1 MFSTRWSFLKANRNW
16 RRSERN
22 VYEEQ
27 TQTVLTNVV
36 SRSWLKVIQLTYI
49 LCKWIVQ
56 HFRVIEIPT
65 FSSAGHCE
73 LLFFFS
79 LTVKIL
85 LILSWKLYEME
96 ISYQELSSA
105 LFVSRCKY
113 LMMYQHISWSLLAT
127 YTYIWL
133 VRVANTVRLQIKN
146 E

>member
-16 RRSERN
+16 KRSERN

-36 SRSWLKVIQLTYI
+36 SRSWLKVIQLTDI

-56 HFRVIEIPT
+56 HFRAIEIPT

-79 LTVKIL
+79 LTVKIW
-85 LILSWKLYEME
+85 LILSWKLCEME
-96 ISYQELSSA
+96 IPYQEPTA

-127 YTYIWL
+127 YTCIWL
-133 VRVANTVRLQIKN
+133 LRVANTVRLQIKN